1 MGYFMSSF
9 PLGYN
14 DKAGRPYKVMVID
27 DSSTIRL
34 AEKKILLSEEFE
46 VTLESDGAM
55 DALKKLR
62 EAEDKPDIIMMDHE
76 MPQMNGIDLLK
87 RIRAL
92 NIDSKIVVV
101 TSYANKGVLME
112 FLKLKVDG
120 YIVKPIQRQTVIY
133 HLAKVIGREDYLK

>member
-1 MGYFMSSF
+1 MSSF
-9 PLGYN
+9 PLGIN
-14 DKAGRPYKVMVID
+14 SKTNKPYKVMVID
-27 DSSTIRL
+27 DSSTIRM
-34 AEKKILLSEEFE
+34 AEKKILLSEQFE
-46 VTLESDGAM
+46 VMLESDGAM

-62 EAEDKPDIIMMDHE
+62 EAEEKPDIIMIDFE

-92 NIDSKIVVV
+92 DVDSKIIVV

-120 YIVKPIQRQTVIY
+120 YVVKPIQRQTVME
-133 HLAKVIGREDYLK
+133 HLAKVLGREDYLK

>member
-1 MGYFMSSF
+1 MSSSA
-9 PLGYN
+9 LGLN
-14 DKAGRPYKVMVID
+14 TKSGKAYQVMVID
-27 DSSTIRL
+27 DSSTIRI
-34 AEKKILLSEEFE
+34 AEKKILLSEQFD
-46 VTLESDGAM
+46 VVMESDGAM

-62 EAEDKPDIIMMDHE
+62 EAEEKPDIIMIDFE

-92 NIDSKIVVV
+92 DVDSKIIVV

-120 YIVKPIQRQTVIY
+120 YVVKPIQRQTVME
-133 HLAKVIGREDYLK
+133 HLAKVLGREDYLK

>member
-1 MGYFMSSF
+1 MANF

-14 DKAGRPYKVMVID
+14 SKSGKSYKVMVID
-27 DSSTIRL
+27 DSSTIRI
-34 AEKKILLSEEFE
+34 AERKILLSENFD
-46 VTLESDGAM
+46 VMLEADGAI
-55 DALKKLR
+55 DALTKLKD
-62 EAEDKPDIIMMDHE
+62 ASDKPDIIMMDFE

-92 NIDSKIVVV
+92 NIDSKIIVV
-101 TSYANKGVLME
+101 TSYANKGILME

-120 YIVKPIQRQTVIY
+120 YVVKPVQRQTVMY

>member
-1 MGYFMSSF
+1 MSSF
-9 PLGYN
+9 PLGIN
-14 DKAGRPYKVMVID
+14 SKTNKPYKVMVID
-27 DSSTIRL
+27 DSSTIRM
-34 AEKKILLSEEFE
+34 AEKKILLSEQFE
-46 VTLESDGAM
+46 VMLESDGAM

-62 EAEDKPDIIMMDHE
+62 ESEEKPDIIMIDFE

-92 NIDSKIVVV
+92 DVDSKIIVV

-120 YIVKPIQRQTVIY
+120 YVVKPIQRQTVME
-133 HLAKVIGREDYLK
+133 HLAKVLGREDYLK

>member
-1 MGYFMSSF
+1 METWISKR
-9 PLGYN
+9 L
-14 DKAGRPYKVMVID
+14 KAVLNEVKKSEGKIILFID
-27 DSSTIRL
+27 ELHTIVG
-34 AEKKILLSEEFE
+34 AGK
-46 VTLESDGAM
+46 SDGAM

-62 EAEDKPDIIMMDHE
+62 EAVEKPDIIMMDFE

-92 NIDSKIVVV
+92 NVDSKIIVV

-120 YIVKPIQRQTVIY
+120 YIVKPIQRQTVIQ
-133 HLAKVIGREDYLK
+133 HLAKVLGREDYVK

>member
-1 MGYFMSSF
+1 MSSS
-9 PLGYN
+9 PLGLN
-14 DKAGRPYKVMVID
+14 TKSGKAYQVMVID
-27 DSSTIRL
+27 DSSTIL
-34 AEKKILLSEEFE
+34 IAEKKILLSEQFD
-46 VTLESDGAM
+46 VVMESDGAM

-62 EAEDKPDIIMMDHE
+62 EAVEKPDIIMMDFE

-92 NIDSKIVVV
+92 NVDSKIIVV

-120 YIVKPIQRQTVIY
+120 YIVKPIQRQTVIQ
-133 HLAKVIGREDYLK
+133 HLAKVLGREDYVK

>member
-1 MGYFMSSF
+1 MSSL
-9 PLGYN
+9 PLGVN
-14 DKAGRPYKVMVID
+14 NKTGKSYKVMVID
-27 DSSTIRL
+27 DSSTIRI
-34 AEKKILLSEEFE
+34 AEKKILLSEQFE
-46 VTLESDGAM
+46 VAMESDGAM
-55 DALKKLR
+55 DALNKLR
-62 EAEDKPDIIMMDHE
+62 DAADKPDIIMIDFE

-92 NIDSKIVVV
+92 NIDAKIIVV

-120 YIVKPIQRQTVIY
+120 YVVKPVQRQTVMY

>member
-1 MGYFMSSF
+1 MSTS

-14 DKAGRPYKVMVID
+14 TKTGKSYKVMVID
-27 DSSTIRL
+27 DSSTIRI
-34 AEKKILLSEEFE
+34 AERKILLSENFD
-46 VTLESDGAM
+46 VILEADGAM
-55 DALKKLR
+55 DALTKLR
-62 EAEDKPDIIMMDHE
+62 EAVDKPDIIMMDFE

-92 NIDSKIVVV
+92 NIDAKIIVV

-120 YIVKPIQRQTVIY
+120 YIVKPVQRQTVMH
-133 HLAKVIGREDYLK
+133 HLAKVIVREDYLR

>member
-1 MGYFMSSF
+1 MSTS

-14 DKAGRPYKVMVID
+14 TKTGKPYKVMVID
-27 DSSTIRL
+27 DSSTIRI
-34 AEKKILLSEEFE
+34 AERKILLSEKFD
-46 VTLESDGAM
+46 VILEADGAM
-55 DALKKLR
+55 DALTKLR
-62 EAEDKPDIIMMDHE
+62 EAADKPDIIMTDFD

-92 NIDSKIVVV
+92 NIDSKIIVV

-120 YIVKPIQRQTVIY
+120 YIVKPVQRQTMIY
-133 HLAKVIGREDYLK
+133 HLARVIGREDYLK

>member
-1 MGYFMSSF
+1 MSTS

-14 DKAGRPYKVMVID
+14 TITGKPYKVMVID

-34 AEKKILLSEEFE
+34 DEKKILLSENFE
-46 VTLESDGAM
+46 VILEADGAI
-55 DALKKLR
+55 DALTKLR
-62 EAEDKPDIIMMDHE
+62 EAVDKPDIIMMDFE

-92 NIDSKIVVV
+92 NIDAKIIVV

-120 YIVKPIQRQTVIY
+120 YVVKPVQRQTVMY
-133 HLAKVIGREDYLK
+133 HLAKGIGREEYLK

>member
-1 MGYFMSSF
+1 MSTS

-14 DKAGRPYKVMVID
+14 TKTGKPYKVMVID

-34 AEKKILLSEEFE
+34 AEKKILLSENFE
-46 VTLESDGAM
+46 VILEADGAI
-55 DALKKLR
+55 DALTKLR
-62 EAEDKPDIIMMDHE
+62 EAVDKPDIIMMDFE

-92 NIDSKIVVV
+92 NVESKIIVV
-101 TSYANKGVLME
+101 TSYSNKGVLME

-120 YIVKPIQRQTVIY
+120 YIVKPIQRQTVIQ
-133 HLAKVIGREDYLK
+133 HLAKVLGREDYVK